1 MGQRLPDQVPKA
13 AWKVV
18 IHRENPGVQKPPQG
32 LRTFQTASYT
42 LDTVCVATNPPD
54 VPGL

>member
-18 IHRENPGVQKPPQG
+18 IHRENPGVQQPPQG

-42 LDTVCVATNPPD
+42 LDTACVAASRADVPD
-54 VPGL
+54 V

>member
-42 LDTVCVATNPPD
+42 LDTAYVAANCPY
-54 VPGL
+54 VPGF